1 MTKENKDYGKSIKA
15 KLLNLSKAERL
26 PYQPLLIRYVQ
37 ERLLYRLAQSK
48 YKHRFYLKGG
58 ALLYAHE
65 QFKARPTLDIDFLG
79 NSIANDK
86 KIIEEAF
93 SEICG
98 ISCEK
103 DGIRFDTDTIET
115 EEINENR
122 VYKGIRLHVIA
133 RLDTARQKITMDI
146 GFGDVITPNPQE
158 LEYLLLLDDLPPVN
172 IMAYSL
178 ETVVA
183 EKFQAMI
190 ELSENNSRMKDF
202 YDLYTLLYD
211 KTIDDVLLEK
221 AIHATLKNRETVYEE
236 NHPLF
241 SDDFSTN
248 PRFQMLWKGFMKKI
262 GKTEPDFETVIHLTK
277 EKLFPFWEK
286 YKGLVYQL

>member
-1 MTKENKDYGKSIKA
+1 MTKESKDYGKSVKA
-15 KLLNLSKAERL
+15 KLLNLSKAEGL

-48 YKHRFYLKGG
+48 YKNRFYLKGG
-58 ALLYAHE
+58 VLLYAHE
-65 QFKARPTLDIDFLG
+65 QLKARPTLDIDFLG
-79 NSIANDK
+79 NSINNDK

-93 SEICG
+93 SEICS
-98 ISCEK
+98 ISYKE
-103 DGIRFDTDTIET
+103 DGTVFDTDSIET

-122 VYKGIRLHVIA
+122 VYKGIRLHVTA
-133 RLDTARQKITMDI
+133 QLDTVRQKITMDI
-146 GFGDVITPNPQE
+146 GFGDVITPEPQE
-158 LEYLLLLDDLPPVN
+158 LEYPLLLNGLPAAS

-202 YDLYTLLYD
+202 YDLYTLLYNNTLD
-211 KTIDDVLLEK
+211 SYMLEK
-221 AIHATLKNRETVYEE
+221 AIHATLKNRGTVYEE

-241 SDDFSTN
+241 SDDFPKN
-248 PRFQMLWKGFMKKI
+248 PRFQMLWKGFIRKI
-262 GKTEPDFETVIHLTK
+262 GKTEPNFETAVNLIK
-277 EKLFPFWEK
+277 ERLFPYWEK
-286 YKGLVYQL
+286 YKEQ

>member
-1 MTKENKDYGKSIKA
+1 MTKESKDYGKSVKA
-15 KLLNLSKAERL
+15 KLLNLSKVEGL

-48 YKHRFYLKGG
+48 YKNRFYLKGG

-65 QFKARPTLDIDFLG
+65 QLKARPTLDIDFLG
-79 NSIANDK
+79 SNINNDK
-86 KIIEEAF
+86 KIIEKAF

-98 ISCEK
+98 IFCKE
-103 DGIRFDTDTIET
+103 DGIIFDTDSIET

-122 VYKGIRLHVIA
+122 VYKGIRLHVTA
-133 RLDTARQKITMDI
+133 QLDTIRQKIAMDI
-146 GFGDVITPNPQE
+146 GFGDVITPEPQE
-158 LEYLLLLDDLPPVN
+158 LEYPPLMDGLPTVS

-202 YDLYTLLYD
+202 YDLYTLLHHNTLD
-211 KTIDDVLLEK
+211 SDTLEK
-221 AIHATLKNRETVYEE
+221 AIHATLKNRGTVYEE

-241 SDDFSTN
+241 SDDFPKN
-248 PRFQMLWKGFMKKI
+248 PRFQMLWKGFIKKI
-262 GKTEPDFETVIHLTK
+262 RKTEPDFEKAVSLIT
-277 EKLFPFWEK
+277 EMLFPYWEK
-286 YKGLVYQL
+286 YKEQ

>member
-1 MTKENKDYGKSIKA
+1 MTKESKDYGKSVKA
-15 KLLNLSKAERL
+15 KLLNLSKAEEL

-48 YKHRFYLKGG
+48 YKNRFYLKGG

-65 QFKARPTLDIDFLG
+65 QLKARPTLDIDFLG
-79 NSIANDK
+79 NSINNDK

-93 SEICG
+93 SEICS
-98 ISCEK
+98 ISCKE
-103 DGIRFDTDTIET
+103 DGTVFDTGTIET

-122 VYKGIRLHVIA
+122 VYKGIRLHVTA
-133 RLDTARQKITMDI
+133 QLDTVRQKIVMDI
-146 GFGDVITPNPQE
+146 GFGDVITPEPQE
-158 LEYLLLLDDLPPVN
+158 LEYPLLLDGLPAVS

-190 ELSENNSRMKDF
+190 ELSENNSRTKDF
-202 YDLYTLLYD
+202 YDLYTLLYNNTLD
-211 KTIDDVLLEK
+211 NDMLEK
-221 AIHATLKNRETVYEE
+221 AIYTTLKNRGTVYEE

-241 SDDFSTN
+241 SDNFPKN
-248 PRFQMLWKGFMKKI
+248 PRFQMLWKGFIKKI
-262 GKTEPDFETVIHLTK
+262 GKTEPDFETTVSLIK
-277 EKLFPFWEK
+277 EKLFSYWEK
-286 YKGLVYQL
+286 YKEQ

>member
-15 KLLNLSKAERL
+15 KLLNLSKAEGL
-26 PYQPLLIRYVQ
+26 SYQPLLIHYMQ

-48 YKHRFYLKGG
+48 YKHCFYLKGG

-93 SEICG
+93 SEICS
-98 ISCEK
+98 ITCEK
-103 DGIRFDTDTIET
+103 DRIHFDTTTIET

-122 VYKGIRLHVIA
+122 IYKGIRLHVTA
-133 RLDTARQKITMDI
+133 QLDTARQKIAMDI
-146 GFGDVITPNPQE
+146 GFGDIITPNPQE
-158 LEYLLLLDDLPPVN
+158 LEYPLLLDNLPSVTV
-172 IMAYSL
+172 MAYSL

-183 EKFQAMI
+183 EKFQAAI
-190 ELSENNSRMKDF
+190 ELSENNSCMKDF
-202 YDLYTLLYD
+202 YDLYTILCKNTMD
-211 KTIDDVLLEK
+211 PTLLEK
-221 AIHATLKNRETVYEE
+221 AIHATLKNRKTIYEE

-241 SDDFSTN
+241 NDDFPIN
-248 PRFQMLWKGFMKKI
+248 PRFQMLWKSFMKKI
-262 GKTEPDFETVIHLTK
+262 RKAKPDFETVVRLIK
-277 EKLFPFWEK
+277 EKLFPYWEK
-286 YKGLVYQL
+286 YKEQ

>member
-1 MTKENKDYGKSIKA
+1 MTKENKDHGKSIKA

-158 LEYLLLLDDLPPVN
+158 LAYPLLLDELPPVN

>member
-103 DGIRFDTDTIET
+103 DGIRF
-115 EEINENR
+115 
-122 VYKGIRLHVIA
+122 
-133 RLDTARQKITMDI
+133 
-146 GFGDVITPNPQE
+146 GDVITPNPQE
-158 LEYLLLLDDLPPVN
+158 LEYPLLLDDLPPVN

>member
-1 MTKENKDYGKSIKA
+1 MTKESKDYGKSVKA
-15 KLLNLSKAERL
+15 KLLNLSKAEGL

-48 YKHRFYLKGG
+48 YKNRFYLKGG

-65 QFKARPTLDIDFLG
+65 QLKARPTLDIDFLG
-79 NSIANDK
+79 SSINNDK

-93 SEICG
+93 SEICS
-98 ISCEK
+98 ISCKE
-103 DGIRFDTDTIET
+103 DGTVFDTDTIET

-122 VYKGIRLHVIA
+122 VYKGIRLHVTA
-133 RLDTARQKITMDI
+133 QLDTVRQKIAMDI
-146 GFGDVITPNPQE
+146 GFGDVITPEPQE
-158 LEYLLLLDDLPPVN
+158 LEYPLLLDGLPAVS

-202 YDLYTLLYD
+202 YDLYTLLYNNTLD
-211 KTIDDVLLEK
+211 SDMLEK
-221 AIHATLKNRETVYEE
+221 AIHATLKNRGTLYEE

-241 SDDFSTN
+241 SDDFPKN
-248 PRFQMLWKGFMKKI
+248 PRFQMLWKGFIKKI
-262 GKTEPDFETVIHLTK
+262 GKTEPDFETTVSLIK
-277 EKLFPFWEK
+277 ERLFPYWEK
-286 YKGLVYQL
+286 YKEQ

>member
-1 MTKENKDYGKSIKA
+1 MTKESKDYGKSVKA
-15 KLLNLSKAERL
+15 RLLNMSKAEGL

-48 YKHRFYLKGG
+48 YKNRFYLKGG

-65 QFKARPTLDIDFLG
+65 QLKARPTLDIDFLG
-79 NSIANDK
+79 SSINNDK

-93 SEICG
+93 SEICS
-98 ISCEK
+98 ISCKE
-103 DGIRFDTDTIET
+103 DGTVFDTDSIET

-122 VYKGIRLHVIA
+122 IYKGIRLHVMA
-133 RLDTARQKITMDI
+133 RLDTARQKIAMDI
-146 GFGDVITPNPQE
+146 GFGDVITPEPQE
-158 LEYLLLLDDLPPVN
+158 LEYPLLLDGLPAVS

-202 YDLYTLLYD
+202 YDLYTLLYNNTLD
-211 KTIDDVLLEK
+211 SDMLEK
-221 AIHATLKNRETVYEE
+221 AIHATLKNRGTVYEE

-241 SDDFSTN
+241 SDDFPKN
-248 PRFQMLWKGFMKKI
+248 LRFQMLWKGFIKKI
-262 GKTEPDFETVIHLTK
+262 GKAEPDFETAVSLIK
-277 EKLFPFWEK
+277 ERLFPYWEK
-286 YKGLVYQL
+286 YKEQ

>member
-1 MTKENKDYGKSIKA
+1 MTKENKDYGKSVKA
-15 KLLNLSKAERL
+15 KLLNLSKAEGL
-26 PYQPLLIRYVQ
+26 AYQPLLIRYVQ

-48 YKHRFYLKGG
+48 YKHHFYLKGG
-58 ALLYAHE
+58 ALLYAYE

-93 SEICG
+93 SEICS
-98 ISCEK
+98 ITCAK
-103 DGIRFDTDTIET
+103 DGIYFDTTTIET

-122 VYKGIRLHVIA
+122 IYKGIRLHVTA
-133 RLDTARQKITMDI
+133 QLDTACQKIAMDI
-146 GFGDVITPNPQE
+146 GFGDIITPDPQE
-158 LEYLLLLDDLPPVN
+158 LEYPLLLDDLPPVT

-202 YDLYTLLYD
+202 YDLYTLLHNN
-211 KTIDDVLLEK
+211 TINRVLLEK
-221 AIHATLKNRETVYEE
+221 AIHATLRNRDMIYEE
-236 NHPLF
+236 KHPLF
-241 SDDFSTN
+241 NDDFPKN
-248 PRFQMLWKGFMKKI
+248 PRLQMLWKGFMKKI
-262 GKTEPDFETVIHLTK
+262 GKTEPDFKTVIHLIK
-277 EKLFPFWEK
+277 EKLFPYWEK
-286 YKGLVYQL
+286 YKEQ

>member
-1 MTKENKDYGKSIKA
+1 MCRNVFY
-15 KLLNLSKAERL
+15 
-26 PYQPLLIRYVQ
+26 
-37 ERLLYRLAQSK
+37 LAQSK
-48 YKHRFYLKGG
+48 YKNRFYLKGG

-65 QFKARPTLDIDFLG
+65 QLKARPTLDIDFLG
-79 NSIANDK
+79 SSIYNDK

-98 ISCEK
+98 ISCKE
-103 DGIRFDTDTIET
+103 DGTVFDTDSIET

-122 VYKGIRLHVIA
+122 VYKGIRLHVTA
-133 RLDTARQKITMDI
+133 QLDTVRQKIAMDI
-146 GFGDVITPNPQE
+146 GFGDVITPEPQE
-158 LEYLLLLDDLPPVN
+158 LEYPLLLDGLPAVS

-202 YDLYTLLYD
+202 YDLYTLLYHNTLD
-211 KTIDDVLLEK
+211 SGFLEK
-221 AIHATLKNRETVYEE
+221 AIHATLKNRGTVYEE

-241 SDDFSTN
+241 NDDFPKN
-248 PRFQMLWKGFMKKI
+248 PRFQMLWKGFIKKI
-262 GKTEPDFETVIHLTK
+262 GKTEPDFETAVSLIK
-277 EKLFPFWEK
+277 ERVFPYWGK
-286 YKGLVYQL
+286 YKEQ

>member
-103 DGIRFDTDTIET
+103 DGIRFDTDTIKT

-158 LEYLLLLDDLPPVN
+158 LEYPLLLDDLPPVN

>member
-1 MTKENKDYGKSIKA
+1 MTKENKDYGKSVKA
-15 KLLNLSKAERL
+15 KLLNLSKAEGI

-93 SEICG
+93 LEICR
-98 ISCEK
+98 IPCEK
-103 DGIRFDTDTIET
+103 DGIHFDTTSIET

-122 VYKGIRLHVIA
+122 VYKGIRLHVTA
-133 RLDTARQKITMDI
+133 GLDTVRQKIAMDI
-146 GFGDVITPNPQE
+146 GFGDIITPDPQE
-158 LEYLLLLDDLPPVN
+158 LAYPLLLDDLPPVH

-202 YDLYTLLYD
+202 YDLYTLLH
-211 KTIDDVLLEK
+211 KNTIEDALLEK
-221 AIHATLKNRETVYEE
+221 AIHATLENRGTVYEE

-241 SDDFSTN
+241 SESFSTN

-262 GKTEPDFETVIHLTK
+262 GKKEPDFGTAVGLIKKRLY
-277 EKLFPFWEK
+277 PYWEK
-286 YKGLVYQL
+286 YKK

>member
-1 MTKENKDYGKSIKA
+1 MTKEGKDYGKSVKA
-15 KLLNLSKAERL
+15 KLLNLSKAEGL
-26 PYQPLLIRYVQ
+26 LYQPLLIRYVQ
-37 ERLLYRLAQSK
+37 ERLLYRLAQSRYK
-48 YKHRFYLKGG
+48 YRFYLKGG

-65 QFKARPTLDIDFLG
+65 KFKARPTLDIDFLG

-86 KIIEEAF
+86 KIIEEVF

-98 ISCEK
+98 MSCEK
-103 DGIRFDTDTIET
+103 DGIRFDMATIEM
-115 EEINENR
+115 EEINESR
-122 VYKGIRLHVIA
+122 LYKGIRLHVTA
-133 RLDTARQKITMDI
+133 RLDTACQKIAMDI
-146 GFGDVITPNPQE
+146 GFGDVITPEPLE
-158 LEYLLLLDDLPPVN
+158 LEYPLLLEDLPSVN

-202 YDLYTLLYD
+202 YDLYTLLHN
-211 KTIDDVLLEK
+211 KTIDGVLLEK
-221 AIHATLKNRETVYEE
+221 AIHATLKNRGTVYEE

-248 PRFQMLWKGFMKKI
+248 PRFQLLWKGFMKKI
-262 GKTEPDFETVIHLTK
+262 GKTEPDFETVIHLIK

-286 YKGLVYQL
+286 YRRQ

>member
-1 MTKENKDYGKSIKA
+1 MTKESKDYGKSVKA
-15 KLLNLSKAERL
+15 KLLNLSKAEGV

-48 YKHRFYLKGG
+48 YKNRFYLKGG

-65 QFKARPTLDIDFLG
+65 QLKARPTLDIDFLG
-79 NSIANDK
+79 NSINNDK

-93 SEICG
+93 SEICS
-98 ISCEK
+98 ISCKE
-103 DGIRFDTDTIET
+103 DGIVFDTGTIET

-122 VYKGIRLHVIA
+122 VYKGIRLHVTA
-133 RLDTARQKITMDI
+133 QLDTVRQKIAMDI
-146 GFGDVITPNPQE
+146 GFGDVITPEPQE
-158 LEYLLLLDDLPPVN
+158 LEYPLLLDGLPAVS

-190 ELSENNSRMKDF
+190 ELSENNSRTKDF
-202 YDLYTLLYD
+202 YDLYTLLYNNTLD
-211 KTIDDVLLEK
+211 NDMLEK
-221 AIHATLKNRETVYEE
+221 AIYTTLKNRGTVYEE

-241 SDDFSTN
+241 SDNFPKN
-248 PRFQMLWKGFMKKI
+248 PRFQMLWKGFIKKI
-262 GKTEPDFETVIHLTK
+262 GKTEPDFKITVSLIK
-277 EKLFPFWEK
+277 EKLFSYWEK
-286 YKGLVYQL
+286 YKEQ

>member
-1 MTKENKDYGKSIKA
+1 MTKESKDYGKSVKA
-15 KLLNLSKAERL
+15 KLLNLSKAEGL

-48 YKHRFYLKGG
+48 YKNRFYLKGG

-65 QFKARPTLDIDFLG
+65 QLKARPTLDIDFLG
-79 NSIANDK
+79 SSINNDK

-98 ISCEK
+98 IPCKE
-103 DGIRFDTDTIET
+103 DGTVFDTDSIET

-122 VYKGIRLHVIA
+122 VYKGIRLHVTA
-133 RLDTARQKITMDI
+133 QLDTARQKIAMDI
-146 GFGDVITPNPQE
+146 GFGDVITPEPQE
-158 LEYLLLLDDLPPVN
+158 LEYPLLLDGLPAVS

-202 YDLYTLLYD
+202 YDLYTLLYNNTLD
-211 KTIDDVLLEK
+211 SDMLEK
-221 AIHATLKNRETVYEE
+221 AIHATLKNRGTVYEG

-241 SDDFSTN
+241 RDDFPKN
-248 PRFQMLWKGFMKKI
+248 PRFQMLWKSFIKKI
-262 GKTEPDFETVIHLTK
+262 GKTEPDFETSVSLIK
-277 EKLFPFWEK
+277 ERLFPYLEK
-286 YKGLVYQL
+286 YKE

>member
-1 MTKENKDYGKSIKA
+1 MTKENKDYGKSVKA
-15 KLLNLSKAERL
+15 KLLNLSKEEKI
-26 PYQPLLIRYVQ
+26 PYQLLLVRYVQ

-48 YKHRFYLKGG
+48 YKNRFYLKGG

-79 NSIANDK
+79 KNINNNK
-86 KIIEEAF
+86 QIVKEAF

-98 ISCEK
+98 ILCEK
-103 DGIRFDTDTIET
+103 DGIHFQVDTIET

-122 VYKGIRLHVIA
+122 IYKGIRLHVTA
-133 RLDTARQKITMDI
+133 QLDTVCQKIAMDI
-146 GFGDVITPNPQE
+146 GFGDIITPNPQE
-158 LEYLLLLDDLPPVN
+158 LEYPLLLKDLPPVN

-190 ELSENNSRMKDF
+190 ELSEKNSRMKDF
-202 YDLYTLLYD
+202 YDLYSLLNS
-211 KTIDDVLLEK
+211 TAMNSNSLEK
-221 AIHATLKNRETVYEE
+221 AIHATLKNRKTVYEE

-241 SDDFSTN
+241 SDDFPQKSQ
-248 PRFQMLWKGFMKKI
+248 FKMLWKGFMKKI
-262 GKTEPDFETVIHLTK
+262 GKTEPDFETAVSLIK
-277 EKLFPFWEK
+277 EKLFPYWKSYREE
-286 YKGLVYQL
+286 

>member
-1 MTKENKDYGKSIKA
+1 MTKESKDYGKSVKA
-15 KLLNLSKAERL
+15 KLLNLSKVEGL

-37 ERLLYRLAQSK
+37 ERLLYRLARSK
-48 YKHRFYLKGG
+48 YKHKFYLKGG

-79 NSIANDK
+79 NNIANDLK
-86 KIIEEAF
+86 TMKETF
-93 SEICG
+93 SEICN
-98 ISCEK
+98 IPCEK
-103 DGIRFDTDTIET
+103 DGIYFDTLAIET

-122 VYKGIRLHVIA
+122 IYKGIRLHVTA
-133 RLDTARQKITMDI
+133 KLDTARQKIAMDI
-146 GFGDVITPNPQE
+146 GFGDIITPDPQE
-158 LEYLLLLDDLPPVN
+158 LEYPLLLNDLPPVN

-211 KTIDDVLLEK
+211 KPINDTLLEK
-221 AIHATLKNRETVYEE
+221 AIHATLKNRGTVYEKD
-236 NHPLF
+236 HPLF
-241 SDDFSTN
+241 NNNFLANS
-248 PRFQMLWKGFMKKI
+248 RFQTLWKGFMKKI
-262 GKTEPDFETVIHLTK
+262 GKTEPEFETVIYLIK
-277 EKLFPFWEK
+277 EKLFFYWEK
-286 YKGLVYQL
+286 YTE